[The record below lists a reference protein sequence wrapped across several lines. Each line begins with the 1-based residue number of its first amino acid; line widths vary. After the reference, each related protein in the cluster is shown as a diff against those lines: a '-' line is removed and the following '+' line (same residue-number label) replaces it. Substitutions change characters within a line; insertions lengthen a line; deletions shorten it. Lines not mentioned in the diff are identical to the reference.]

1 MVLFVAL
8 SLSIALGL
16 VVPALHANRI
26 AEDSLQSKQ
35 SYFIAESGVEDV
47 LYRLQTG
54 KQLST
59 SETLVLGTA
68 ETTTTVTTVN
78 LTEKQIT
85 SVGDAKDRNRSVSV
99 TVSQGAGAS
108 FQYGLQAGR
117 GGVSL
122 QSGSIVGNVYSNG
135 PITANNS
142 GSNSITG
149 TAISATVSSPSANQQ
164 NDGASVPLQEIHF
177 GGSVDWQTNYPND
190 VAQSFQVSE
199 SNSLSNVRLYIKR
212 SSTAWMNNVTVR
224 ITGNSGGNP
233 GTTIASATLEHD
245 DVGTSYSYIS
255 IPFGST
261 PTLTPGNTYWIVL
274 DTGSTYGSYYTIG
287 ATSNTYANG
296 LAKVGTFGGTWSATT
311 PSGLD
316 GYFGVFMGGIT
327 GLIDNIKGG
336 GIGGDARAYT
346 VSDSIVTGTIHCQSG
361 TGNNKACITTSPID
375 EEGEW
380 PVSENAIASWEEKA
394 TLGTTTTGNVIVGSG
409 TTVNMGPRKI
419 VGNLT
424 VTGGATLV
432 LDGTLWVTGML
443 TINGGST
450 VKLASGYGATSDAVL
465 VNGRIALSGGGTATG
480 SGTTGSYILLVSQ
493 STASNAISQDGGS
506 GAVILVAQNGTVSL
520 TGGVS
525 AKQVTGYEISISGG
539 SSVTY
544 ESGIANLNFS
554 SGPSGSWNIDSWKE
568 I

>member
-26 AEDSLQSKQ
+26 AEDSLQAKQ

-47 LYRLQTG
+47 LYRLRTG
-54 KQLST
+54 KQLSA

-117 GGVSL
+117 GGISL

-142 GSNSITG
+142 GSNSISG
-149 TAISATVSSPSANQQ
+149 TAVSATVSSPTANQQ
-164 NDGASVPLQEIHF
+164 NDGAAVPPAEIRF
-177 GGSVDWQTNYPND
+177 GGSVDWQTNYTD
-190 VAQSFQVSE
+190 DMAQSFQVSE
-199 SNSLSNVRLYIKR
+199 SNTLSNVRLYIKK
-212 SSTAWMNNVTVR
+212 SSAAWMGDITVR
-224 ITGNSGGNP
+224 ITANSGGNP
-233 GTTIASATLEHD
+233 GTTIASATLDHED
-245 DVGTSYSYIS
+245 IGTGYSYIS
-255 IPFGST
+255 VPFGAA
-261 PTLTPGNTYWIVL
+261 PTLNAGSTYWIVL
-274 DTGSTYGSYYTIG
+274 DTSSTYGSYYTLG
-287 ATSNTYANG
+287 ATNSTYANG
-296 LAKVGTFGGTWSATT
+296 MAKVGVFGGSFSATT
-311 PSGLD
+311 PNGLD
-316 GYFGVFMGGIT
+316 GYFGVFMGGST
-327 GLIDNIKGG
+327 GLIDNLKGG

-346 VSDSIVTGTIHCQSG
+346 VNDSIVGGTIHCQSG
-361 TGNNKACITTSPID
+361 TGNNKACTTTGAVD
-375 EEGEW
+375 AEGEW
-380 PVSENAIASWEEKA
+380 PVSEDAIASWEEKA
-394 TLGTTTTGNVIVGSG
+394 VLGTTTTGNITVGSG

-424 VTGGATLV
+424 VTGGSTV
-432 LDGTLWVTGML
+432 ILDGTLWVTGTL
-443 TINGGST
+443 TISGGST
-450 VKLASGYGATSDAVL
+450 IRLSSAYGTASDAVL
-465 VNGRIALSGGGTATG
+465 VNGRIALSGGGTANG
-480 SGTTGSYILLVSQ
+480 SGTTGSYILLVSK
-493 STASNAISQDGGS
+493 STASNAITQDGGS
-506 GAVILVAQNGTVSL
+506 GAVILVAQNGTISL
-520 TGGVS
+520 TGGVT
-525 AKQVTGYEISISGG
+525 AKQVTGYAISISGG

-568 I
+568 V